1 MIVFVSG
8 ILASTGF
15 RAATARNQGD
25 RTMTRPRPR
34 MMTRTM
40 AASVGLAGLL
50 GTFLVASSAHAE
62 PPALYSTVWTPDILG
77 FDQCMQQA
85 MKAVTQA
92 GGQDVVRKIGA
103 PDLGWVDA
111 HFGDYAARIDCLIYR
126 GMVVF
131 MVAGPN
137 AQRAASYQDQI
148 VRSTQQGAQQD
159 P

>member
-1 MIVFVSG
+1 
-8 ILASTGF
+8 
-15 RAATARNQGD
+15 
-25 RTMTRPRPR
+25 MTRPRR
-34 MMTRTM
+34 TMMTRTT
-40 AASVGLAGLL
+40 AASVGLACLL
-50 GTFLVASSAHAE
+50 GTFLITTSAHAE
-62 PPALYSTVWTPDILG
+62 PPALYSTVWTPDVLG

-92 GGQDVVRKIGA
+92 GGQDVIQKIGG

-126 GMVVF
+126 EMVVF

-137 AQRAASYQDQI
+137 AQQAAAYQDQI
-148 VRSTQQGAQQD
+148 VRSTQQGAQQN